1 MPSLFFWSLDKLAN
15 DPMSASSGNCTIW
28 WSKETTDCDLLSAPH
43 SVTPSWKE
51 SHSLLLLPSPEK
63 KKNSF
68 TSESLDWSSFVCFGS
83 MWVSG
88 LMASVLQ
95 GSKQSSLVPVS
106 RWWGYR
112 AHRPSHWLLCLRS
125 SQVRGWEALQPKKVI
140 CVANQQNP
148 TTRKVRK
155 DHTDL
160 GSCRQKNKAKFGHS
174 SAASLWAHRLAVC
187 TEQAEVNRPR
197 EE

>member
-1 MPSLFFWSLDKLAN
+1 MTPCQPAVGTVPYDGQKKRLTVICWVHHTVSLPLEKS
-15 DPMSASSGNCTIW
+15 P
-28 WSKETTDCDLLSAPH
+28 
-43 SVTPSWKE
+43 TPFSCY
-51 SHSLLLLPSPEK
+51 HLQK

-68 TSESLDWSSFVCFGS
+68 TSESLDWGSFVCFGS

-187 TEQAEVNRPR
+187 TQQAEVNRPR